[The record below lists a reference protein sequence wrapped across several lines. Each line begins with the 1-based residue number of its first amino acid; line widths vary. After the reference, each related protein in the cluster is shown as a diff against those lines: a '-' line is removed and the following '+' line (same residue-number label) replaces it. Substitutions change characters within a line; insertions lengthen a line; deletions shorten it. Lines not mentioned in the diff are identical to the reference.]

1 MKLMDHL
8 RRIWP
13 AHRIE
18 QLYDLEGLTNRLHT
32 LVNFSAHHHS
42 SAKRSAEER
51 LQLNAAIENFKE
63 DIMEAFTKA
72 TADAN
77 AKIDAL
83 VTQSL
88 ADKAKIVD
96 LEHAAANAT
105 AGLIPEQAAVDAI
118 TAIGAKADAILPPA
132 APVAG

>member
-8 RRIWP
+8 RKIWP
-13 AHRIE
+13 SHRAE
-18 QLYDLEGLTNRLHT
+18 LLHDLEGLTNRLHP
-32 LVNFSAHHHS
+32 LMNFSAHHHS

-51 LQLNAAIENFKE
+51 LQLDAAIENFKE

-77 AKIDAL
+77 AKIDLL
-83 VTQSL
+83 VNQSL

-96 LEHAAANAT
+96 LQNAAATAT
-105 AGLIPEQAAVDAI
+105 VGTIPEQVAVDAMV
-118 TAIGAKADAILPPA
+118 AIGVKADSVLPP
-132 APVAG
+132 V